1 MPTPLLPENL
11 TLEQIN
17 ELRIRL
23 TSTDTKKK
31 LRKATLEKYHKSE
44 KGKKKRSEAQMK
56 YYWKMKLKKQK
67 KQELKTQIDKV
78 QSDLDALHKQL
89 SEM

>member
-11 TLEQIN
+11 SLEQIK

-23 TSTDTKKK
+23 KSNDTKKI
-31 LRKATLEKYHKSE
+31 LRKATLEKYHKSA
-44 KGKKKRSEAQMK
+44 KGKQKRSEAQMK

-67 KQELKTQIDKV
+67 KQDLKTQIDKA
-78 QSDLDALHKQL
+78 QTDLDALQKQL

>member
-11 TLEQIN
+11 SLEQIN

-23 TSTDTKKK
+23 KSNDTKKI
-31 LRKATLEKYHKSE
+31 LRKQTLEKYHKSE

-67 KQELKTQIDKV
+67 KQELKTQIDKA
-78 QSDLDALHKQL
+78 QTDLDALQKQL